1 MNQNYIFKTNLL
13 NKLKTVKLFIYFL
26 LLVSISSC
34 QKEDGF
40 WNLKRDNHLDVDSKE
55 FTEKA
60 FTFEVIEINNPR
72 KDHYSDFPDTWFG
85 IVDVQLKIGNI
96 NDDCFYESGI
106 CWSEYPN
113 PTIDDKSSGKI
124 LDFYPYIKEKEN
136 GFVVLKY
143 NGEIKG
149 DPWKLGSG
157 PGSYNTFMAPNKLYF
172 FRFYIKVSEYDAPNT
187 IYKFTKYSNN
197 ISVKIP

>member
-1 MNQNYIFKTNLL
+1 MNQNYKFKTNLL
-13 NKLKTVKLFIYFL
+13 NKLKMVKLFIYFL

-40 WNLKRDNHLDVDSKE
+40 WNLKRVNPLDVDSKE

-60 FTFEVIEINNPR
+60 FTFEVTEINNPR
-72 KDHYSDFPDTWFG
+72 KDRYLDFPNNWFG

-124 LDFYPYIKEKEN
+124 LDFYPYIKEEEN

-149 DPWKLGSG
+149 DPFQFGKVMTS
-157 PGSYNTFMAPNKLYF
+157 NKLYF
-172 FRFYIKVSEYDAPNT
+172 FRFYIKVSEYDPPNT
-187 IYKFTKYSNN
+187 IYKFTKYSKN
-197 ISVKIP
+197 ISVQIP